1 FTLGAY
7 GAVSSLTM
15 VFTGSVSLP
24 ASSVDVT
31 SNSSPPFKS
40 ISLGI
45 VTTYFPSA
53 SVSPVAVSPL
63 GNLIVT
69 VVLGSASPVI
79 CASSLVTL
87 FTIGGAGAVSSVTV
101 VAPGCE
107 ALPVVS
113 VAVALIVSLPCRFSL
128 SVIATV
134 KLPSSSAIV
143 SAIAPLGNVILTV
156 AFAST
161 LPVTSVLTLVT
172 CLICVVSGAVL
183 SITSVLPDSETLPAT
198 SVAVAS
204 IVSPL
209 FNPAFSG
216 IATV

>member
-1 FTLGAY
+1 PCFTLALHDALPILPVAVLLSGNVTVTVDPGSAVPLIVLSSLVTLFTLGAY

-31 SNSSPPFKS
+31 SNSSPPFKF

-101 VAPGCE
+101 VELGCE
-107 ALPVVS
+107 TLPVAS

-128 SVIATV
+128 SGIVTV

-172 CLICVVSGAVL
+172 
-183 SITSVLPDSETLPAT
+183 
-198 SVAVAS
+198 
-204 IVSPL
+204 
-209 FNPAFSG
+209 
-216 IATV
+216 